1 LFQTRKINFLI
12 IAQAGALVFEAQSRI
27 AWVCTMTKRK
37 KKQVFRATKAVKEAA
52 REKIGSPPPT
62 RLVPDKKK
70 ELSGKH
76 RPTLGKL
83 LAEE

>member
-1 LFQTRKINFLI
+1 LRLSKSAFNYGTGGP
-12 IAQAGALVFEAQSRI
+12 AVFKAQSRI
-27 AWVCTMTKRK
+27 AWDEAIVKRK
-37 KKQVFRATKAVKEAA
+37 KKRVFRATKAVKEAA

-70 ELSGKH
+70 ELPAKH
-76 RPTLGKL
+76 KPTLGEL